1 MTYLLVIKSNRAR
14 ALSRKTVM
22 FMSKRAEK
30 NSRKNFDCLYSA
42 WQTEIPDA
50 KMKRVEDCIT
60 CKSTGA
66 YQT

>member
-1 MTYLLVIKSNRAR
+1 
-14 ALSRKTVM
+14 M